1 MSRLASYRG
10 QGAPVLEIEELSTL
24 STAIDLTA
32 DQQGKLLIFDS
43 GVGRLRLPKPEAGM
57 VFMIMNSSGGV
68 STVTKI
74 LSSGECDIL
83 TGATTAKGVG
93 HESTVEQGLITVL
106 YAINDYRWVASRRFG
121 SSLHIIAVTT

>member
-68 STVTKI
+68 STVAKI
-74 LSSGECDIL
+74 LSSG
-83 TGATTAKGVG
+83 
-93 HESTVEQGLITVL
+93 
-106 YAINDYRWVASRRFG
+106 
-121 SSLHIIAVTT
+121 